1 MGKSAASPPP
11 APDPAATAA
20 AQAKVNR
27 ETAIT
32 QYGLNATNQVSPEG
46 TLSYRQIGT
55 WTDGTPRFEA
65 TSALSGANQRLYD
78 TGKQASQQF
87 ADIGV
92 NQLGQVQSA
101 LSKPLNLSNDATE
114 ARLLELGRKRLDP
127 MFAQRR
133 DQLSQRLANQGIP
146 QGSEAWTRAMEQQ
159 GQQENDA
166 YNQLLLGGRGQAVQE
181 ALTERNQPI
190 NEITGML
197 SGTQIGTPQFGQ
209 TPQVGVANADITGPT
224 MAKYQGE
231 LNAYNA
237 AQQRQGS
244 ALGSLFGLGGAVLGG
259 WAGGPGGA
267 AAGSKI
273 GSTIG
278 GWFK

>member
-11 APDPAATAA
+11 APDPAATAE
-20 AQAKVNR
+20 AQAKLNR

-55 WTDGTPRFEA
+55 WADGTPRFEA

>member
-1 MGKSAASPPP
+1 MGKSSGSAPP

-20 AQAKVNR
+20 AQAKINR

-32 QYGLNATNQVSPEG
+32 QYGLNATNQVAPEG

-55 WTDGTPRFEA
+55 WEDGTPRFEA
-65 TSALSGANQRLYD
+65 TTALSGANQQLYD
-78 TGKQASQQF
+78 TGQQAAQTFANIGTKQLDTISNTLA
-87 ADIGV
+87 
-92 NQLGQVQSA
+92 
-101 LSKPLNLSNDATE
+101 KPLDLSNSATE
-114 ARLLELGRKRLDP
+114 ARLMELGRKRLHP

-133 DQLSQRLANQGIP
+133 EQMAQRLANQGIP

-190 NEITGML
+190 NEISGML
-197 SGTQIGTPQFGQ
+197 SGTQIGTPTFGQ

-237 AQQRQGS
+237 KQQQQSS

-267 AAGSKI
+267 AAGSRI
-273 GSTIG
+273 GKLFG
-278 GWFK
+278 G

>member
-55 WTDGTPRFEA
+55 WADGTPRFEA

>member
-11 APDPAATAA
+11 APDPAATAE
-20 AQAKVNR
+20 AQAKLNR